1 MTQIMNIVLILV
13 MFLTSF
19 YMLDMIYQL
28 KLKLAISGINI
39 SSLKNKLNLMELKN
53 FLLQNKEILSVNT
66 VSE

>member
-1 MTQIMNIVLILV
+1 MNIVLILV

>member
-1 MTQIMNIVLILV
+1 MTQIVNIVLILV

-19 YMLDMIYQL
+19 YILDMIYQL

-39 SSLKNKLNLMELKN
+39 SSLKNKLKLMELKN

>member
-1 MTQIMNIVLILV
+1 MTQKINIVLILV

-19 YMLDMIYQL
+19 YMLGMIYQL

-39 SSLKNKLNLMELKN
+39 SSLENKLKLIELKDS
-53 FLLQNKEILSVNT
+53 LLQNKEVLSANK

>member
-1 MTQIMNIVLILV
+1 

>member
-1 MTQIMNIVLILV
+1 MNIVLILV

-39 SSLKNKLNLMELKN
+39 SSLKNKLKLMELKN

>member
-39 SSLKNKLNLMELKN
+39 SSLKNKLKLMELKN